1 MKRAVIFM
9 FLICLILL
17 INFIHLIPIISAQ
30 SSAQSIEVD
39 YPDEVNQN
47 EEFSFK
53 IKLVDFKEGI
63 YDVKIDLISESGARI
78 AKILN
83 NDKWSSTYYYI
94 TEAIESD
101 KKETF
106 KMKAEDYT
114 GKAGFEIKI
123 RSSSGIV
130 KTFPDYEIE
139 IVKNNKVKEEK
150 ENNNEIKNIE
160 TKDIG
165 VFMIIEAIGRAPEY
179 LAEVLNDIITRID
192 NEEGVKVLSKKVNE
206 SKLMKDQKNFYTNFA
221 EIEIEIEEILQLG
234 KLIIKYMPAHVEI
247 IYPEFIALTNN
258 GWNDIFNEILLKLHG
273 YDEVARIIQVEKEI
287 LEDKLRS
294 VLNEKKS
301 KSTENKNDINK
312 KEETKSDE
320 EVKNKEN

>member
-1 MKRAVIFM
+1 MG
-9 FLICLILL
+9 LL
-17 INFIHLIPIISAQ
+17 
-30 SSAQSIEVD
+30 
-39 YPDEVNQN
+39 
-47 EEFSFK
+47 
-53 IKLVDFKEGI
+53 KE
-63 YDVKIDLISESGARI
+63 R
-78 AKILN
+78 
-83 NDKWSSTYYYI
+83 
-94 TEAIESD
+94 
-101 KKETF
+101 
-106 KMKAEDYT
+106 
-114 GKAGFEIKI
+114 
-123 RSSSGIV
+123 
-130 KTFPDYEIE
+130 
-139 IVKNNKVKEEK
+139 
-150 ENNNEIKNIE
+150 KNIE

-165 VFMIIEAIGRAPEY
+165 VFMIIEAIGRPPEY

-320 EVKNKEN
+320 EVKNKENWIIVINEIDILNW

>member
-150 ENNNEIKNIE
+150 ENNNEINDKKDESNEISSKIAGTNAINKLNENNNYE
-160 TKDIG
+160 TKI
-165 VFMIIEAIGRAPEY
+165 VY
-179 LAEVLNDIITRID
+179 LNSLNPQNIKSSKNVEVKD
-192 NEEGVKVLSKKVNE
+192 KSKNY
-206 SKLMKDQKNFYTNFA
+206 SFYGL
-221 EIEIEIEEILQLG
+221 ILFSIL
-234 KLIIKYMPAHVEI
+234 
-247 IYPEFIALTNN
+247 
-258 GWNDIFNEILLKLHG
+258 ILLLFVLK
-273 YDEVARIIQVEKEI
+273 I
-287 LEDKLRS
+287 LSTRMLR
-294 VLNEKKS
+294 
-301 KSTENKNDINK
+301 KNGIA
-312 KEETKSDE
+312 
-320 EVKNKEN
+320 

>member
-1 MKRAVIFM
+1 MG
-9 FLICLILL
+9 LL
-17 INFIHLIPIISAQ
+17 
-30 SSAQSIEVD
+30 
-39 YPDEVNQN
+39 
-47 EEFSFK
+47 
-53 IKLVDFKEGI
+53 KE
-63 YDVKIDLISESGARI
+63 R
-78 AKILN
+78 
-83 NDKWSSTYYYI
+83 
-94 TEAIESD
+94 
-101 KKETF
+101 
-106 KMKAEDYT
+106 
-114 GKAGFEIKI
+114 
-123 RSSSGIV
+123 
-130 KTFPDYEIE
+130 
-139 IVKNNKVKEEK
+139 
-150 ENNNEIKNIE
+150 KNIE

-165 VFMIIEAIGRAPEY
+165 VFMIIEAIGRPPEY

>member
-1 MKRAVIFM
+1 MG
-9 FLICLILL
+9 LL
-17 INFIHLIPIISAQ
+17 
-30 SSAQSIEVD
+30 
-39 YPDEVNQN
+39 
-47 EEFSFK
+47 
-53 IKLVDFKEGI
+53 KE
-63 YDVKIDLISESGARI
+63 R
-78 AKILN
+78 
-83 NDKWSSTYYYI
+83 
-94 TEAIESD
+94 
-101 KKETF
+101 
-106 KMKAEDYT
+106 
-114 GKAGFEIKI
+114 
-123 RSSSGIV
+123 
-130 KTFPDYEIE
+130 
-139 IVKNNKVKEEK
+139 
-150 ENNNEIKNIE
+150 KNIE

-165 VFMIIEAIGRAPEY
+165 VFMIIEAIGRPPEY

-206 SKLMKDQKNFYTNFA
+206 SKLMKDQNNFYTNFA
-221 EIEIEIEEILQLG
+221 EIEIEIEEILHLG

-320 EVKNKEN
+320 EVKNKENWIIVINEIDIINW

>member
-139 IVKNNKVKEEK
+139 IVKNNKEINDKKDESNEISSK
-150 ENNNEIKNIE
+150 IAGTNAINKLNENNNYE
-160 TKDIG
+160 TKI
-165 VFMIIEAIGRAPEY
+165 VY
-179 LAEVLNDIITRID
+179 LNSLNPQNIKSSKNVEVKD
-192 NEEGVKVLSKKVNE
+192 KSKNY
-206 SKLMKDQKNFYTNFA
+206 SFYGL
-221 EIEIEIEEILQLG
+221 ILFSIL
-234 KLIIKYMPAHVEI
+234 
-247 IYPEFIALTNN
+247 
-258 GWNDIFNEILLKLHG
+258 ILLLFVLK
-273 YDEVARIIQVEKEI
+273 I
-287 LEDKLRS
+287 LSTRMLR
-294 VLNEKKS
+294 
-301 KSTENKNDINK
+301 KNGIA
-312 KEETKSDE
+312 
-320 EVKNKEN
+320 